1 MFFFE
6 YPIPLIFWLACID
19 ILIQIKSRD
28 KLYTLKKLKL
38 SIFNLLRKMSKKFN
52 SYVKKA
58 MKTEKS
64 EAATL
69 SITRSI
75 ILKIQNIFD
84 THIWCDLIL
93 SSCTLRRFH
102 VMFIQLLVQVNCY
115 PLRKKLATYETLKN
129 KRKTRGTN
137 YGNI

>member
-1 MFFFE
+1 MN
-6 YPIPLIFWLACID
+6 
-19 ILIQIKSRD
+19 SRD

-84 THIWCDLIL
+84 THI
-93 SSCTLRRFH
+93 
-102 VMFIQLLVQVNCY
+102 
-115 PLRKKLATYETLKN
+115 
-129 KRKTRGTN
+129 
-137 YGNI
+137 